1 MGLSTR
7 FKTPPP
13 RLEVLF
19 DGEVVAELR
28 REKDGKYRFQY
39 LPSFTQKNLAPLPGL
54 PFDKEHTS
62 TELFPFFEERIPEL
76 TRPEVAEWLR
86 HHPIDREDK
95 LKLLAA
101 LSKRSVTDSY
111 ELRFKEVA

>member
-28 REKDGKYRFQY
+28 KERDGKYKFRY
-39 LPSFTQKNLAPLPGL
+39 LPSFKQKNLTPLPGL
-54 PFDKEHTS
+54 PFDKDHTS

-86 HHPIDREDK
+86 QHSVDKTDK
-95 LKLLAA
+95 LRLLAA
-101 LSKRSVTDSY
+101 LSRRSVTDSY
-111 ELRFKEVA
+111 ELRFKEAA